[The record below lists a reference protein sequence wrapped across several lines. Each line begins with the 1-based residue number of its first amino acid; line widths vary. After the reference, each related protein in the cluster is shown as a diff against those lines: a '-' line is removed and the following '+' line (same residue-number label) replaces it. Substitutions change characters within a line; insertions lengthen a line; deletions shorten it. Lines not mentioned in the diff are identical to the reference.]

1 MFLHLR
7 EANAALR
14 DAIVRGETI
23 QAKDV
28 INLSRDVSDELG
40 VYITHHPLT
49 SGLFQQLAN
58 ETIKAETAA
67 IDKANLF
74 AAQGAGE
81 TEVSAARSKLPER
94 PEWLTLR
101 LHRSGGDLCIQV
113 WQVWPEPYKIL
124 PNAN

>member
-1 MFLHLR
+1 MLRIQSTGLREMYLHLR

-28 INLSRDVSDELG
+28 INLSRDVRIFRRSNAVWFELTRRS
-40 VYITHHPLT
+40 VR
-49 SGLFQQLAN
+49 QELAN

-67 IDKANLF
+67 IEKANLF

-81 TEVSAARSKLPER
+81 TEVRSSR
-94 PEWLTLR
+94 
-101 LHRSGGDLCIQV
+101 DLAKST
-113 WQVWPEPYKIL
+113 P
-124 PNAN
+124 